1 MSMTQV
7 EQIQYNALTAEQQLQ
22 VQELVLDKD
31 MAIIDA
37 IESVKKVQPSKPS
50 NPVKKVQPRAP
61 TEATDE
67 WVTTQQIMIDTAY
80 MDQIVAVYLS
90 ARMHM
95 DGSTK
100 LIHEQ
105 FISTSKG
112 HGFRVR
118 EFGGN
123 ICIEKRKRNG
133 SD

>member
-37 IESVKKVQPSKPS
+37 IESVKKVQPSKPFT
-50 NPVKKVQPRAP
+50 NAKKAQTRASP
-61 TEATDE
+61 DATDE

-133 SD
+133 GD